1 MSKQEEKSLVPE
13 RRFPEFR
20 NSAGWAATQLG
31 ELIST
36 VKPPK
41 KLLTTD
47 YLTDGRFPIIDQ
59 SQSYISGW
67 TNDEDAVIYNDL
79 PLIIFGDHTC
89 VLKLVD
95 QPFAQGADGIK
106 IFKPSDSIA
115 TEFLYQCLQFKPLLM
130 EQYKRHFSI
139 LRERKVAYPD
149 RQTGEQQKIADCLTS
164 LDEMITAQSQNLDA
178 LNTHKKGLL
187 QQLFPAEGESVP
199 KCRFPEFRDKGEWA
213 VNKLSN
219 MVQLISGLHLSPD
232 QYASE
237 GTIPYFT
244 GPSDFTDSIQQISK
258 WTDQPTGLAKAN
270 DTLITVKGSGV
281 GDIWYLTLPRVSMGR
296 QLMSIRSQNNSS
308 RFMYQFLLTK
318 RARFEDL
325 ASGNLIPGL
334 SRGDIL
340 DLEAR
345 FPSLPEQHKIADC
358 LTAVDEL
365 ITAKTLE
372 LNTLKTHKKGL
383 MQQIFPTMSEVSA

>member
-1 MSKQEEKSLVPE
+1 MSKQEEKGLVPE

-20 NSAGWAATQLG
+20 NAGEWAVKQLG
-31 ELIST
+31 EFIST

-47 YLTDGRFPIIDQ
+47 YLADGRFPIIDQ
-59 SQSYISGW
+59 SQSYICGW
-67 TNDEDAVIYNDL
+67 TNDEDAIIDDHF

-89 VLKLVD
+89 VLKLVN

-106 IFKPSDSIA
+106 IIKPNNSVK
-115 TEFLYQCLQFKPLLM
+115 TNFLYQSLQFKPLVM

-149 RQTGEQQKIADCLTS
+149 RKTGEQQKIAECLTS
-164 LDEMITAQSQNLDA
+164 VDELITAQSQKIDA
-178 LNTHKKGLL
+178 LKTHKKGLM
-187 QQLFPAEGESVP
+187 QQLFPAAGESVP
-199 KCRFPEFRDKGEWA
+199 KRRFPDFRNKGEWT
-213 VNKLSN
+213 VKKLSS
-219 MVQLISGLHLSPD
+219 MAQLISGLHLSPD

-237 GTIPYFT
+237 GTTPYFT
-244 GPSDFTDSIQQISK
+244 GPSDFTDNIQKISK
-258 WTDQPTGLAKAN
+258 WTDEPTGIGKEN

-281 GDIWYLTLPRVSMGR
+281 GELWYLRLPRISMGR
-296 QLMSIRSQNNSS
+296 QLMAIRSENNSS
-308 RFMYQFLLTK
+308 RFIYQFLLTK
-318 RARFEDL
+318 RTRFEDL

-358 LTAVDEL
+358 LTSVDEL
-365 ITAKTLE
+365 IAAKMLE
-372 LNTLKTHKKGL
+372 LNALKTHKKGL
-383 MQQIFPTMSEVSA
+383 MQQIFPTINEMSA

>member
-1 MSKQEEKSLVPE
+1 MSKQEEKGLVPE

-20 NSAGWAATQLG
+20 NAGEWAVKQLG
-31 ELIST
+31 EFIST

-47 YLTDGRFPIIDQ
+47 YLADGRFPIIDQ
-59 SQSYISGW
+59 SQSYICGW
-67 TNDEDAVIYNDL
+67 TNDEDAIIDAHF

-89 VLKLVD
+89 VLKLVN

-106 IFKPSDSIA
+106 IIKPNNSVE
-115 TEFLYQCLQFKPLLM
+115 THFLYQSLQFKPLVM

-149 RQTGEQQKIADCLTS
+149 RKTGEQQKIAECLTS
-164 LDEMITAQSQNLDA
+164 VDELITAQSQKIDA
-178 LNTHKKGLL
+178 LKTHKKGLM
-187 QQLFPAEGESVP
+187 QQLFPAPGESVP
-199 KCRFPEFRDKGEWA
+199 KRRFPDFRNKGEWT
-213 VNKLSN
+213 VKKLSS
-219 MVQLISGLHLSPD
+219 MAQLISGLHLSPD

-237 GTIPYFT
+237 GTTPYFT
-244 GPSDFTDSIQQISK
+244 GPSDFTDNIQKISK
-258 WTDQPTGLAKAN
+258 WTDEPTGIGKEN

-281 GDIWYLTLPRVSMGR
+281 GELWYLRLPRISMGR
-296 QLMSIRSQNNSS
+296 QLMAIRSENNSS
-308 RFMYQFLLTK
+308 RFIYQFLLTK
-318 RARFEDL
+318 RTRFEDL

-358 LTAVDEL
+358 LTSVDEL
-365 ITAKTLE
+365 ITAKILE
-372 LNTLKTHKKGL
+372 LNALKIHKMGL
-383 MQQIFPTMSEVSA
+383 MQQIFPTINEMSA